1 MQIDGLTADEVSA
14 IESQGA
20 YLAKVD
26 AASAA
31 TENAAAAD
39 AFAHASLDYAL
50 AKARH
55 DELVEQNPNASQ
67 DDFPAPVAP
76 VPPVPRVA
84 MTAHECAMSLVRSA
98 LDNIIEEHFS
108 RNPRIVQGLFQW
120 GYIEELGLGI
130 DRMMEVMQQ
139 AMSSANSAFEQM
151 TKASTS
157 AFTSMTE
164 AAKGKK
170 K

>member
-98 LDNIIEEHFS
+98 LDNIIEAS
-108 RNPRIVQGLFQW
+108 RARAAAESRVARIESDPDAVFADLSKGDKVRAL
-120 GYIEELGLGI
+120 
-130 DRMMEVMQQ
+130 Q
-139 AMSSANSAFEQM
+139 AVVE
-151 TKASTS
+151 
-157 AFTSMTE
+157 
-164 AAKGKK
+164 
-170 K
+170 